1 MPEEIQ
7 PPPWPRPAVGAPPAG
22 ADCLQG
28 VPLGWGSAAGDLP
41 RQFRDR
47 RSLAAWLCRELLVE
61 GSEPPPSPG
70 PDSDAGLSPWRGG
83 RQEAERRLVR
93 IDPLRYGRSR
103 NHLDGAVTALSPWIR
118 HGVLSLVEVRDAVAH
133 RLAAAGLPQAA
144 GERLMAELG
153 WRDYWQRLWR
163 RWGDGIW
170 DDREPFC
177 TGLEASAYAPL
188 LPDDLA
194 AGRTGLA
201 CVDAWVAQLHRL
213 GWLHNHVRL
222 WLAAYV
228 VHWRRVRWQ
237 AGARWF
243 LRYLLDG
250 DPASNNLSWQWVAGC
265 FSSKP
270 YLFNRSNLERFGG
283 GGHCSGCSC
292 FQRGGPDDP
301 GGCPFASSYEELQ
314 ERLFTAPAGGAAVP
328 GAALG
333 IRPAPH
339 AVVGLAAPEGS
350 GAITRA
356 TPASA
361 VADGHPAAMA
371 PGGGAAAARLAQA
384 SGPVVLWIHGE
395 ALGPANPALRTY
407 PGAPAVFVF
416 DRELLAGRTATTGGA
431 DSGMGAG
438 VAPPQPLALTRLGFL
453 MECLLELPLTL
464 RHGDVIEELV
474 GFAQR
479 HGATRIVTSQAVDPR
494 FERLRARLATRLPVE
509 VLASEPFAPL
519 DDRQPD
525 GASLDL
531 RRFSRYWK
539 RAEPLVW
546 AAAEARAQARGNR

>member
-1 MPEEIQ
+1 MAPMPEEIP
-7 PPPWPRPAVGAPPAG
+7 PPPWPHHAAAAVGAPPAA
-22 ADCLQG
+22 ADGLQG
-28 VPLGWGSAAGDLP
+28 VPLGWSAAPGDLP

-47 RSLAAWLCRELLVE
+47 RSLAAWLRRELLVV
-61 GSEPPPSPG
+61 GSEPPPSPATD
-70 PDSDAGLSPWRGG
+70 PDAGLSPWRGG
-83 RQEAERRLVR
+83 RWEAERRLAG

-118 HGVLSLVEVRDAVAH
+118 HGVLSLLEVRDAVAT
-133 RLAAAGLPQAA
+133 RLAADGLPRTA

-163 RWGDGIW
+163 RWGDAIW

-177 TGLEASAYAPL
+177 TGLAASAYAPL
-188 LPDDLA
+188 LPDDIA
-194 AGRTGLA
+194 AGHTGLA

-243 LRYLLDG
+243 LRHLLDG

-283 GGHCSGCSC
+283 GGHCSSCPC

-301 GGCPFASSYEELQ
+301 GGCPFASSYEQLQ
-314 ERLFTAPAGGAAVP
+314 ERLFTA
-328 GAALG
+328 
-333 IRPAPH
+333 
-339 AVVGLAAPEGS
+339 AAPS
-350 GAITRA
+350 AAIACA
-356 TPASA
+356 TPAAA
-361 VADGHPAAMA
+361 VADGHPAALA
-371 PGGGAAAARLAQA
+371 PGGGAAAARLAPA

-395 ALGPANPALRTY
+395 ALGPANPALRAY

-416 DRELLAGRTATTGGA
+416 DRELLAGRTATSGG
-431 DSGMGAG
+431 GRGAG
-438 VAPPQPLALTRLGFL
+438 EPAPQPLALTRLGFL
-453 MECLLELPLTL
+453 MECLLELPVSL
-464 RHGDVIEELV
+464 RHGDVVEELV

-479 HGATRIVTSQAVDPR
+479 HGAARIITSQAVDPR

-509 VLASEPFAPL
+509 VLAPEPFAPL

-525 GASLDL
+525 GAPLDL

-546 AAAEARAQARGNR
+546 AAAEARARANP